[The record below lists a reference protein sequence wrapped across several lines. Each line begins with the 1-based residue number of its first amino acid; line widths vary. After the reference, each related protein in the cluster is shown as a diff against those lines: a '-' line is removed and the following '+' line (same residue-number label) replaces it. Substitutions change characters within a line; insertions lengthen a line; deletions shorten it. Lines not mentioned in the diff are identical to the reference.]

1 MKWTTADLKAYQT
14 RNPYLFGEPV
24 PAPEARSGVGK
35 TAKASALEQKRGAES
50 LLKMVQVILPVPPS
64 VNTMYAPTA
73 RGGRRLTDAAKA
85 WKREATAIVQ
95 QAHSLKKPYSGKV
108 ELDIAVYPAD
118 RRAFD
123 IDNKLKCLLD
133 ALEDGGLIVNDS
145 QVVCLKII
153 KKDPYPKFP
162 RVTMF
167 VLPVEKLEESA
178 L

>member
-1 MKWTTADLKAYQT
+1 MKWTTADLERYKQQH
-14 RNPYLFGEPV
+14 PHLFQPV
-24 PAPEARSGVGK
+24 TLAPKPQV
-35 TAKASALEQKRGAES
+35 LEQQKGS
-50 LLKMVQVILPVPPS
+50 KSPLKMIQVILPVPPS
-64 VNTMYAPTA
+64 VNTMYAATA
-73 RGGRRLTDAAKA
+73 RGGRRLTDVAKT
-85 WKREATAIVQ
+85 WKREAAAIVQ
-95 QAHSLKKPYSGKV
+95 KAHDLKNPYAGQV

-167 VLPVEKLEESA
+167 VLPVEELEGSV